1 MLLRDQLE
9 QVLRAWNEHEL
20 ARSAPAVIDFD
31 CHPQSRAAELA
42 PIDRL
47 TAYRAL
53 CCLREQTAAGDDPRL
68 VSRIDAHLLYLR
80 ALMGERANL
89 DDYIFGTQ
97 GCHALG
103 WPESYI
109 QDIGAV
115 AREHLSDVG
124 VGWNAETRDQLQRIE
139 LPIDAQDAPDAIRDA
154 ASEYEPQ
161 VRQLTGSSAPYSLGI
176 ETTTINAYWAY
187 WTDGSG
193 GNVRLRLNLREAR
206 FTQVQARQFALH
218 EILGHGLQ
226 GASYAQ
232 RCAAGPV
239 PWVRLLSV
247 HTAQQVLLEGL
258 GQALPLF
265 AAPDDKQLAT
275 RVRVDH
281 YTQLVRAALHI
292 ALNTG
297 SSISQCA
304 DYARDRVPY
313 WTDAEIAD
321 VLADRGADT
330 LLRSYL
336 WAYPAGIDW
345 FVHLAQ
351 EPANVRRT
359 VLQAAYSDPL
369 TPDDLT
375 ALWPAGP
382 AFGGPG
388 RGTDIAP

>member
-1 MLLRDQLE
+1 MPLRDQLE

-31 CHPQSRAAELA
+31 CHPQSRPAELA

-53 CCLREQTAAGDDPRL
+53 RSLRSQPGAEDDPKL
-68 VSRIDAHLLYLR
+68 ASRIEAHLLYLQ

-103 WPESYI
+103 WPESYV
-109 QDIGAV
+109 QDIGAA
-115 AREHLSDVG
+115 ARSQLNDIG
-124 VGWNAETRDQLQRIE
+124 VSWTDATRDELRRIE
-139 LPIDAQDAPDAIRDA
+139 LPIDVHEAPAAIHDA
-154 ASEYEPQ
+154 AAAYEAQ
-161 VRQLTGSSAPYSLGI
+161 VRQLTGSSAPYSVGI
-176 ETTTINAYWAY
+176 ETTTVNAYWAY

-193 GNVRLRLNLREAR
+193 QDVRLRLNLREAQ
-206 FTQVQARQFALH
+206 FTEVQARQFALH

-226 GASYAQ
+226 GASFAQ
-232 RCAAGPV
+232 HCAAEPV
-239 PWVRLLSV
+239 PWVRLLAV

-258 GQALPLF
+258 GQTLPLF
-265 AAPDDKQLAT
+265 VAPDDKLLIT

-292 ALNTG
+292 ALNSG
-297 SSISQCA
+297 SNVGQCA
-304 DYARDRVPY
+304 DYARTHVPY

-321 VLADRGADT
+321 SLADRGADT

-336 WAYPAGIDW
+336 WSYPAGIDW
-345 FVHLAQ
+345 FAHLA
-351 EPANVRRT
+351 EAPASVRSA
-359 VLQAAYSDPL
+359 VLKAAYRDPL
-369 TPDDLT
+369 SPDELT
-375 ALWPAGP
+375 ALWPSGP

-388 RGTDIAP
+388 PSPRLA